1 MTRNEIGGSMR
12 YGFIAT
18 TGNTDEIL
26 ELAVAAERHGWDG
39 FFYWD
44 GIGMQAQPMVTFD
57 PWVILGAAALKT
69 ERIRLGAMLFPLARR
84 RPWKVV
90 RESVTVDHLSNGRL
104 VLPVGLGALEAG
116 FLGVHPEVTD
126 RKERAERLDET
137 LTILEQ
143 AWTGEP
149 VTFCGKHY
157 QIENMAFPPKP
168 VQQPRIPIWV
178 VGAWPREKSMRRV
191 LRYDGL
197 LPNKLNADGSFGEI
211 EPADVREMAAYVAS
225 HRTATTPFDI
235 VMEGR
240 TPGED
245 PAKAADEVRRW
256 ADAGATWWLEA
267 MWTAPNTPDD
277 VRARVRQGPPR
288 K

>member
-178 VGAWPREKSMRRV
+178 VGAWPSMKSMRRAI
-191 LRYDGL
+191 RYDGL
-197 LPNKLNADGSFGEI
+197 LAAAVGDTAESSGVIPDTI
-211 EPADVREMAAYVAS
+211 REMAAWIAANREAS
-225 HRTATTPFDI
+225 TPFDI
-235 VMEGR
+235 VKEGT
-240 TPGED
+240 TPADD
-245 PAKAADEVRRW
+245 PDEATAIVQPW
-256 ADAGATWWLEA
+256 ADAGATWWIES
-267 MWTAPNTPDD
+267 MWDNPTVADL
-277 VRARVRQGPPR
+277 RRRVAAGPPTV
-288 K
+288 

>member
-1 MTRNEIGGSMR
+1 MK

-26 ELAVAAERHGWDG
+26 ELAVSAEQAGWDG

-44 GIGMQAQPMVTFD
+44 GIGSPGHPMETYD
-57 PWVILGAAALKT
+57 PWVMLGAAALKT
-69 ERIRLGAMLFPLARR
+69 ERIRLGAILIPLARR

-90 RESVTVDHLSNGRL
+90 RESDTVDHLSNGRL

-137 LTILEQ
+137 LAILEQ

-149 VTFCGKHY
+149 VNFAGKHY
-157 QIENMAFPPKP
+157 RIEDIAFPPQP

-178 VGAWPREKSMRRV
+178 VGAWPSAKSLGRAI
-191 LRYDGL
+191 RYDGML
-197 LPNKLNADGSFGEI
+197 VAAVGDTPETSGVTPKTLREI
-211 EPADVREMAAYVAS
+211 TGWVRE
-225 HRTATTPFDI
+225 HREATTPFDFIREGVTPIGDPEQARSI
-235 VMEGR
+235 VLPWSE
-240 TPGED
+240 
-245 PAKAADEVRRW
+245 
-256 ADAGATWWLEA
+256 AGATWWIESR
-267 MWTAPNTPDD
+267 WDNPTVDD
-277 VRARVRQGPPR
+277 LRKRVQQGPPAV
-288 K
+288 